1 MELCD
6 MDAFPK
12 VSAEEL
18 KRFLHSKVDDVAEKI
33 IESMNA
39 ARVGELISDT
49 EEPVRRTLHEFGRA
63 AFEAAVQQKLSAAE
77 AAFPPSGGCDVRKE
91 DGE

>member
-1 MELCD
+1 MEE
-6 MDAFPK
+6 FPK

-33 IESMNA
+33 IDSLNA
-39 ARVGELISDT
+39 ARVGELIADT
-49 EEPVRRTLHEFGRA
+49 EEPVRKTLFEFGRA

-77 AAFPPSGGCDVRKE
+77 AAFPPSGGRDDGKE
-91 DGE
+91 DGQ